1 MPYPFPQYKTAH
13 DDFLKNENIKELTDP
28 LPDGYPLAMG
38 MPFPQVDEWW
48 QKVVRIQVAAAATWC
63 ANPDMSSC
71 SSSDDE
77 HEVRSSDSGA
87 ESGSEDGE
95 KV

>member
-1 MPYPFPQYKTAH
+1 M
-13 DDFLKNENIKELTDP
+13 
-28 LPDGYPLAMG
+28 
-38 MPFPQVDEWW
+38 
-48 QKVVRIQVAAAATWC
+48 VRIQVAAAATWC

-71 SSSDDE
+71 SDSNDE

-87 ESGSEDGE
+87 GSGSEDGK